1 MRWFTHS
8 SSSINNKEQ
17 QQTTWKSSIAHPL
30 DSVVCLRSVH
40 PTNEREVAIEK
51 VLYTKSVSRR
61 SCKNLAKMTVSPTT
75 MNNKQN
81 DVLAAGAVPALDIT
95 PIVSNRNNAVP
106 TIKTSMMNMNSMSPT
121 TNAMMLAC
129 SSSSTSTETLQSR
142 LLLGGAS
149 SRSPSTKSAT
159 TGGGGREEIAD
170 GPLCQYQKGFVD
182 HLTPKALITSV
193 RC

>member
-1 MRWFTHS
+1 
-8 SSSINNKEQ
+8 
-17 QQTTWKSSIAHPL
+17 
-30 DSVVCLRSVH
+30 
-40 PTNEREVAIEK
+40 
-51 VLYTKSVSRR
+51 
-61 SCKNLAKMTVSPTT
+61 

-81 DVLAAGAVPALDIT
+81 DVLAAVAVPALDIT
-95 PIVSNRNNAVP
+95 PIIINNDRNNAVP

-142 LLLGGAS
+142 LLLGGAG
-149 SRSPSTKSAT
+149 SRGPSTKSAT
-159 TGGGGREEIAD
+159 AGGGREEIAD